1 MPIHVHPAA
10 TGHPSVND
18 TFAALG
24 LLHWKPVIGA
34 LLMPPTPWLLLLIVA
49 WWLRR
54 RRSGVWLLSLS
65 IAGLWL
71 GNCEA
76 VGSWME
82 RRLRAPAELTLA
94 QVADLHR
101 SLSGRNPVVLVLGGG
116 AIALAPEYGEAH
128 LAERSMQRLHYGLW
142 LARQVLAPV
151 MVSGGA
157 GRGRGDAPAEAA
169 VAARIAI
176 RDYGKPLKWLEAGSA
191 DTRENARL
199 SLRLLEPDGITDLLL
214 VTHGW
219 HMPRAL
225 RAFEQ
230 EAARAGFRARLI
242 AAPMGMAPQ
251 QASTLLQWLP
261 SSEGQRRV
269 NTVLH
274 ELVGL
279 LVGA

>member
-1 MPIHVHPAA
+1 MRIHVQPAA

-94 QVADLHR
+94 QVADLRR

-157 GRGRGDAPAEAA
+157 GRDRGDAPAEAS

-176 RDYGKPLKWLEAGSA
+176 RDYGKPLKWLEAESA

-199 SLRLLEPDGITDLLL
+199 SLRLLKPDGITDLLL

-230 EAARAGFRARLI
+230 EAARAGVRARLI
-242 AAPMGMAPQ
+242 AAPMGMALQ
-251 QASTLLQWLP
+251 QTSTLRQWLP
-261 SSEGQRRV
+261 SSDGQRRV